1 MCPGRWLSDASL
13 FMTIASALHTLEIL
27 TVAQEDGQMYDP
39 STVIVEGIVLC
50 VVIDYV
56 TFVTL

>member
-1 MCPGRWLSDASL
+1 
-13 FMTIASALHTLEIL
+13 MTIASALHTLEIL
-27 TVAQEDGQMYDP
+27 PVAQEDGQMYDP

-50 VVIDYV
+50 VVIYYV